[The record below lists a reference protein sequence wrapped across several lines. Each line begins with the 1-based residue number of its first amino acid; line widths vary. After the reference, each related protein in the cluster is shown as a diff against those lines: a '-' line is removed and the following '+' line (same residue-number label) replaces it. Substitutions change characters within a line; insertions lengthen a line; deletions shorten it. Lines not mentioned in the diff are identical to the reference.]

1 VRLVAAEPSLTPSS
15 FSFRIDGAVEFAL
28 YVGKASDRAGFAVY
42 VDDKSVGAGLQIQ
55 PLPSVVTA
63 PQRVYAQTKLDR
75 GEHVVTV
82 KKVPL
87 SQDGDWLAFNCPWLP
102 LPKRA
107 HALQTSSSPNRAT
120 LPRAPLPVYT
130 LRISSSLERSCSVLY
145 QYLLHRARHGTTRSE
160 NGRRRDEIS
169 TYGQSARLTRR
180 ESMSLELRRT
190 CGILS
195 ARPSDASPRPCSR

>member
-1 VRLVAAEPSLTPSS
+1 MTPQLVLLPHRRRRRIRALRRQSERSRRLCRVHRRQERGRRSSDPAAAWGRDGTATRLCANKARPRRARRHGQEGALEPRWGLARLQLCVA
-15 FSFRIDGAVEFAL
+15 V
-28 YVGKASDRAGFAVY
+28 
-42 VDDKSVGAGLQIQ
+42 
-55 PLPSVVTA
+55 
-63 PQRVYAQTKLDR
+63 
-75 GEHVVTV
+75 
-82 KKVPL
+82 
-87 SQDGDWLAFNCPWLP
+87 
-102 LPKRA
+102 LPKPA
-107 HALQTSSSPNRAT
+107 HPLQTSSSPSRAT

-130 LRISSSLERSCSVLY
+130 LPTSSFLERSCSVLY